1 MSHTQIIGSGG
12 KGGGLQRA
20 VHLRITEAEAA
31 LLAAHAERLAG
42 ERKSK
47 VSLSEAVRD
56 LMAKGLEKDQ
66 KPWEVAL
73 KSLSFVSWEGGKP
86 AIPRP
91 VVVSEGKPL
100 STIVLEDR
108 EDRL

>member
-1 MSHTQIIGSGG
+1 MSHAQVIGSGG
-12 KGGGLQRA
+12 KSGGLQRA
-20 VHLRITEAEAA
+20 VHLRISEAEASQLEA
-31 LLAAHAERLAG
+31 YAERLAA

-47 VSLSEAVRD
+47 VTVSEAVRD

-66 KPWEVAL
+66 KPWEAAL

-86 AIPRP
+86 TIPRP
-91 VVVSEGKPL
+91 VDVPDGEAL
-100 STIVLEDR
+100 SAIVLEDR